1 MPTRMELKE
10 LAKTRL
16 QEAKLLYNR
25 GLYDGSCYL
34 AGYVLEMALKARIC
48 KVLDVADYPD
58 TGEISRSFKTHNLI
72 VLLRLAGL
80 QRRLDTAIATNPNL
94 LQSGSLIVE
103 WTEEFRYSPIGS
115 SSQVRARAIL
125 SAVDDKK
132 DGIFTWLKK
141 HW

>member
-1 MPTRMELKE
+1 MPTRVELKE

-16 QEAKLLYNR
+16 QEAKLLYDR
-25 GLYDGSCYL
+25 GLYDGACYQ

-48 KVLDVADYPD
+48 KALDLADYPD
-58 TGEISRSFKTHNLI
+58 SGEISRSFKTHNLM

-80 QRRLDTAIATNPNL
+80 QRKLDQAIAANPHL
-94 LQSGSLIVE
+94 LQSWSLIVE

-115 SSQVRARAIL
+115 SSQVRAKAIL
-125 SAVDDKK
+125 SAVDDKR
-132 DGIFTWLKK
+132 DGIFTWLKR

>member
-1 MPTRMELKE
+1 MELKE

>member
-1 MPTRMELKE
+1 MPTRIELKE

-16 QEAKLLYNR
+16 QEAKILYDR

-48 KVLDVADYPD
+48 KVLDMADYPE
-58 TGEISRSFKTHNLI
+58 TGEISRSFKTHNRL

-80 QRRLDTAIATNPNL
+80 QRKLDLAVAANPNL
-94 LQSGSLIVE
+94 LQSWSLIAN
-103 WTEEFRYSPIGS
+103 WTEEFRYSPVGS
-115 SSQVRARAIL
+115 SSQVRAKAIL
-125 SAVDDKK
+125 SAVDDRK
-132 DGIFTWLKK
+132 DGMFTWVKK

>member
-1 MPTRMELKE
+1 MPTRIELKE

-16 QEAKLLYNR
+16 EEAKVLYTS
-25 GLYDGSCYL
+25 GLYDGCCYL

-48 KVLDVADYPD
+48 KVLDTVDYPE
-58 TGEISRSFKTHNLI
+58 TGEISRSFKTHNLS

-80 QRRLDTAIATNPNL
+80 QRKLDMAVSANPKL
-94 LQSGSLIVE
+94 LQNWSLIVD

-115 SSQVRARAIL
+115 SSQLRAEAIL
-125 SAVDDKK
+125 SAVEDRK
-132 DGIFTWLKK
+132 DGVFTWLKK

>member
-16 QEAKLLYNR
+16 QEANLLYNR

-94 LQSGSLIVE
+94 LQSWSLIVE

>member
-1 MPTRMELKE
+1 MELKE
-10 LAKTRL
+10 LAKTKL
-16 QEAKLLYNR
+16 QEANLLYNR

-94 LQSGSLIVE
+94 LQSWSLIVE

>member
-1 MPTRMELKE
+1 MPTRIELKE

-16 QEAKLLYNR
+16 QEAKILYDR

-48 KVLDVADYPD
+48 KVLDMVDYPE
-58 TGEISRSFKTHNLI
+58 TGEISRSFKPHNLL

-80 QRRLDTAIATNPNL
+80 QRKLDLAIAVNPKL
-94 LQSGSLIVE
+94 LQSWSLITE
-103 WTEEFRYSPIGS
+103 WTEEFRYTPAGTRSKLEAEI
-115 SSQVRARAIL
+115 IL
-125 SAVDDKK
+125 SAVEDKK

>member
-72 VLLRLAGL
+72 ALLRLAGL

>member
-1 MPTRMELKE
+1 MELKE

-94 LQSGSLIVE
+94 LQSWSLIVE